1 MSMKV
6 YDKEMYNK
14 QESLKTAVIFIVVF
28 LLGFFAG
35 YITNSFTTET
45 EKNNENNVN
54 NYSIE
59 NRVN

>member
-1 MSMKV
+1 MKV
-6 YDKEMYNK
+6 YDKEMYNR

-35 YITNSFTTET
+35 YITYSFTNET
-45 EKNNENNVN
+45 AKEEKSNTN
-54 NYSIE
+54 NYEIE